1 MALNGLWGK
10 IRTEE
15 SVTMLMN
22 ADEAIVDIAEHA
34 YLQGAG
40 AESAQLRERR
50 DAAEEAIQM
59 AFAIAEEVEECLDP
73 VIKNHVLRF
82 GPTWA
87 KVVIK
92 RATGLELEDD
102 DD

>member
-50 DAAEEAIQM
+50 EAAEEVIKL
-59 AFAIAEEVEECLDP
+59 AFAIWAEVEACLEP
-73 VIKNHVLRF
+73 STGIWKLQSASAWAKNVLR
-82 GPTWA
+82 
-87 KVVIK
+87 
-92 RATGLELEDD
+92 RAATAIGVAGQ
-102 DD
+102 

>member
-1 MALNGLWGK
+1 M
-10 IRTEE
+10 
-15 SVTMLMN
+15 TMLITKT
-22 ADEAIVDIAEHA
+22 ADEAIRDIAEYA
-34 YLQGAG
+34 AAQCAG
-40 AESAQLRERR
+40 VESAQLRERR

-92 RATGLELEDD
+92 RATGIELEDD